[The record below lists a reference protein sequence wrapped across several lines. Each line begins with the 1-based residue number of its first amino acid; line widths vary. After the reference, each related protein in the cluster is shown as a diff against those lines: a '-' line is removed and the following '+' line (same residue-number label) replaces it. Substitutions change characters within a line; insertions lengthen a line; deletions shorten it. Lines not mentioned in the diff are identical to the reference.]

1 MLQKPNRQTL
11 VEQVAS
17 QMESLIESGKW
28 EVGMRIP
35 AEPELMKELNI
46 SRNTLRE
53 AIRALIH
60 SGLLKTKQ
68 GDGTYVCSSSALG
81 VVMKK
86 RIMRSDTLQTLEVRH
101 ALEREGAHLAAQRR
115 TNGEARELLVQLER
129 CEEAAKSDDIDRF
142 VTADIHLH
150 QLIVKASH
158 NEILIE
164 IYSHIAEALQD
175 SITSLTRYEAG
186 ADFLEIHRQLVE
198 AIVDQDA
205 DRAVEAVHCY
215 IQESKD
221 VITEEQERSN
231 HDCTQ

>member
-1 MLQKPNRQTL
+1 MLQKTNRQTL
-11 VEQVAS
+11 VEQVAL

-28 EVGMRIP
+28 GVGMRIP
-35 AEPELMKELNI
+35 AEPELMNELNV

-60 SGLLKTKQ
+60 AGLLKTKQ

-81 VVMKK
+81 VVLKK
-86 RIMRSDTLQTLEVRH
+86 RILRSDTLQTLEVRY

-115 TNGEARELLVQLER
+115 TDDEARELLLQLER
-129 CEEAAKSDDIDRF
+129 CEAAAELGNIDGF

-150 QLIVKASH
+150 QSIVKASH

-164 IYSHIAEALQD
+164 IYNHIAEALQD
-175 SITSLTRYEAG
+175 SITSLTRYEVDV
-186 ADFLEIHRQLVE
+186 DFLEMHRQLVE
-198 AIVDQDA
+198 AIVGQDA
-205 DRAVEAVHCY
+205 DRAVEAVHRY

-221 VITEEQERSN
+221 VIAVEEGERP
-231 HDCTQ
+231 

>member
-1 MLQKPNRQTL
+1 MLQKTNRQTL
-11 VEQVAS
+11 VEQVAL

-28 EVGMRIP
+28 GVGMRIP
-35 AEPELMKELNI
+35 AEPELMTELNV

-60 SGLLKTKQ
+60 AGLLKTKQ

-81 VVMKK
+81 VVLKK
-86 RIMRSDTLQTLEVRH
+86 RISRTDTLQTLEVRY

-115 TNGEARELLVQLER
+115 TDDEARELLLQLER
-129 CEEAAKSDDIDRF
+129 CEGAAEIGNIDDF
-142 VTADIHLH
+142 VTADICLH
-150 QLIVKASH
+150 QSIVKASH

-175 SITSLTRYEAG
+175 SITRLTSFEVDT
-186 ADFLEIHRQLVE
+186 DFLEMHRQLVE
-198 AIVDQDA
+198 AIVGQDA
-205 DRAVEAVHCY
+205 DRAVEAVHRY

-221 VITEEQERSN
+221 VIAAEEGERP
-231 HDCTQ
+231 